1 MPTTP
6 AQLIEM
12 IASAVATALTN
23 QQPVNRDLFNSTNSG
38 SISNA
43 SIGPEIENIGDHII
57 RPIINEVPANLYR
70 QTSSITNE
78 ALKRSRLLDTNTDNT
93 KLKAAI
99 LIILKSEDLLTL
111 ITKVRSKPI
120 KTPSKPNGYSPRR
133 CITNSKG
140 EEETIDSDDEYL
152 YRHDVNRLYLAMT
165 ICISNEIQY
174 LCPVAIATTCGITL
188 WAFSNNHLLGTA
200 YKNILIAMDRIR
212 QWKIDPTKRFQSEVH
227 NLMALIERANET
239 NDNTMPERENI

>member
-6 AQLIEM
+6 AQLTEM

-23 QQPVNRDLFNSTNSG
+23 QQPVNRDLFNTAARG

-43 SIGPEIENIGDHII
+43 SIWTQNENLEGHIF
-57 RPIINEVPANLYR
+57 RPTINEVPANLYR
-70 QTSSITNE
+70 QASSITNE
-78 ALKRSRLLDTNTDNT
+78 ALKRSRLSDTNTDNN
-93 KLKAAI
+93 KRKAAI

-120 KTPSKPNGYSPRR
+120 KTSSNPNGYSSRR
-133 CITNSKG
+133 CITNIKG
-140 EEETIDSDDEYL
+140 EEETINSDDEYL
-152 YRHDVNRLYLAMT
+152 YRHDINRLYFAMT

-188 WAFSNNHLLGTA
+188 RAFSNNHLFGTA
-200 YKNILIAMDRIR
+200 YKDILIAMDRIR
-212 QWKIDPTKRFQSEVH
+212 Q
-227 NLMALIERANET
+227 
-239 NDNTMPERENI
+239 